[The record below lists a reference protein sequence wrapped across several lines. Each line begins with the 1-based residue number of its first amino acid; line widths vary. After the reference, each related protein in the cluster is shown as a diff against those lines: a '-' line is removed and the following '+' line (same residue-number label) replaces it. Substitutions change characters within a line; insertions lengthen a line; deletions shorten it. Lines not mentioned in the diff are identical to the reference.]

1 MTKPGGIKRHQKRL
15 IKTKIITK
23 EYILILTATWV
34 QLRGS
39 QCSLAT
45 DNRKITTG
53 TAIRVYHAVWQHI
66 IQRR

>member
-23 EYILILTATWV
+23 EYILSLTATWV

-39 QCSLAT
+39 QCSLAAYNT
-45 DNRKITTG
+45 ETLTTG
-53 TAIRVYHAVWQHI
+53 IVIRGI
-66 IQRR
+66 TRE